1 MRTRILALRVIFS
14 VIVLALC
21 SLALPVTSAQES
33 NSSRALPESALA
45 ELFMEPVRFSS
56 TCSGTCD
63 GICTCE
69 KGLCVQECRAN
80 FAQGTPEFGECVGQC
95 WLELCY
101 CHQACDPS
109 RWGSCP

>member
-1 MRTRILALRVIFS
+1 MRTRILALRATLS
-14 VIVLALC
+14 VMVLILYF
-21 SLALPVTSAQES
+21 LALPVTSAQES

-63 GICTCE
+63 YICTCE
-69 KGLCVQECRAN
+69 KGLCLQECRAN
-80 FAQGTPEFGECVGQC
+80 FALGTPELGECIEQC
-95 WLELCY
+95 LLELCL